1 MSRLEIHQIPVLSDN
16 YVYLAHCPE
25 TGDTAVVDPAVT
37 GPVMDAAKVKG
48 WTITHILNTHHH
60 DDHTGGNLEIKQA
73 TGCTI
78 VGPKA
83 DQDRIPGID
92 VEVDEGDSYTL
103 GNAEAKVF
111 FVPGHTRGH
120 IAFWFADSDAL
131 FCGDTM
137 FAMGCGRLF
146 EGTPAQM
153 WTSLQ
158 KFMNLPGETR
168 VYCAHEYTQANG
180 RFALSVEPDN
190 EELVRR
196 MAEVDDKRANDIPTV
211 PSTVADE
218 LATNP
223 FLRPESPLLQKT
235 VGMTG
240 ADPVAVFAETRA
252 RKDSF

>member
-37 GPVMDAAKVKG
+37 GPVMDTAKVKG

-252 RKDSF
+252 RKDNF